1 MSSPTYKTL
10 LSPHE
15 SVLVLIDH
23 QPRMMAGGSSGERE
37 ALRNNVAGLARTAR
51 AFGVPTVLT
60 GIAPEE
66 FGGTLFGELTD
77 VFGDRRVICRTLIN
91 AWADKRV
98 RDAVLATGRRQI
110 VIAGLWSEVGVVLP
124 ALSALEEGREVYVVA
139 DASGGTSAEAHQLGL
154 QRITQAG
161 GVPLTWLQLLG
172 EFQRDWAGEE
182 THAAVEAI
190 LHAHGGAWGRGVR
203 IGRGDRGGAARGTE
217 RDAS

>member
-1 MSSPTYKTL
+1 MTSHAYKTL

-23 QPRMMAGGSSGERE
+23 QPRMMAGGTPGERE
-37 ALRNNVAGLARTAR
+37 ALCNNVAGLARTAN

-60 GIAPEE
+60 GLAPEA
-66 FGGTLFGELTD
+66 FGGTLLTELTD
-77 VFGDRRVICRTLIN
+77 VFPHRRIICRTLVN

-110 VIAGLWSEVGVVLP
+110 IIAGLWSEVGVVLP

-139 DASGGTSAEAHQLGL
+139 DASGGTSAQAHQLGL

-172 EFQRDWAGEE
+172 ELQRDWAGAE

-190 LHAHGGAWGRGVR
+190 LHAHAGAWGRSVR
-203 IGRGDRGGAARGTE
+203 IGHDGTVRGTE
-217 RDAS
+217 QGAS

>member
-1 MSSPTYKTL
+1 MSSHAYRTL

-23 QPRMMAGGSSGERE
+23 QPRMLAGGSSGERE
-37 ALRNNVAGLARTAR
+37 ALCNNVAGLARTAN

-60 GIAPEE
+60 GIAPEA
-66 FGGTLFGELTD
+66 FGGTLLQELTD
-77 VFGDRRVICRTLIN
+77 VFRDRRVISRTLIN
-91 AWADKRV
+91 AWADRGV

-110 VIAGLWSEVGVVLP
+110 IIAGLWSEVGVVLP

-139 DASGGTSAEAHQLGL
+139 DASGGTSAEAHRLGL
-154 QRITQAG
+154 QRVTQAG

-182 THAAVEAI
+182 THATVESI
-190 LHAHGGAWGRGVR
+190 LHAHGGAWGRGVGM
-203 IGRGDRGGAARGTE
+203 GRGAAVRGTE